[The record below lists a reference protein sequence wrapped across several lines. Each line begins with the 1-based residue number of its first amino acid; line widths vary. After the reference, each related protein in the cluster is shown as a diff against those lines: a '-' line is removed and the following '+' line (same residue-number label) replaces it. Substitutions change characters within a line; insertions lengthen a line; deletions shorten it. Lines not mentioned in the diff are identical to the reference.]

1 MKLLTSFAAMLA
13 LCVSV
18 NAADDTKKP
27 DAAAGAKPKADP
39 AVAFGKLDKDSSKS
53 LSKEEFLASPAAK
66 KDAAKAEAAFGKK
79 DKDANGSLSL
89 EEFSAAGGKKKQQ

>member
-1 MKLLTSFAAMLA
+1 MKLLTSFAAVLA

-18 NAADDTKKP
+18 NAADEKKP
-27 DAAAGAKPKADP
+27 AAAGAKPKADP

-89 EEFSAAGGKKKQQ
+89 EEFSAAGGKKKQK